1 MPNKKSKTVSRK
13 NRRTK
18 RPNVFAQSQPIER
31 GETETQTAVTT
42 ASAEHTPRTTARVD
56 RTTRRAGA
64 RSEIYTRSLPA
75 ELRKIGVLTTFIAAT
90 LIVLSF
96 VL

>member
-1 MPNKKSKTVSRK
+1 MPNKKSKSVSRK

-18 RPNVFAQSQPIER
+18 RPNVFTQSQPIEH
-31 GETETQTAVTT
+31 GETETQVAVTT
-42 ASAEHTPRTTARVD
+42 ASTENTPRAKAHVD

-75 ELRKIGVLTTFIAAT
+75 ELRKIGVLTAFIAVT
-90 LIVLSF
+90 LTVLSF

>member
-1 MPNKKSKTVSRK
+1 MPNKISKSVSRK
-13 NRRTK
+13 KRRTK
-18 RPNVFAQSQPIER
+18 RPNVFAQSQPMER
-31 GETETQTAVTT
+31 GETETQTAVTIEST
-42 ASAEHTPRTTARVD
+42 ENIPRAKARVD

-75 ELRKIGVLTTFIAAT
+75 ELRKIGVLTACIAVT